1 MILLD
6 FSQFS
11 VAIYSLPLITALIGW
26 VTNYIAIK
34 MLFHPRKPIKCLFF
48 EVQGILP
55 RRQPDIAVQLGKIVA
70 DDLLSSDDLVSQLT
84 NQRSRE
90 IYEEYINQQSEAF
103 IRDKLRRVGVV
114 SRLLLRSQTLA
125 KIKLAFA
132 DELMEQLPSLV
143 ERLTLADSGS
153 LDVQQLVEDKV
164 RNFSSDRLEK
174 ILYDILAKEFRFIEI
189 LGAVLGFVI
198 GSLQLTFILFLS

>member
-1 MILLD
+1 MLD

>member
-1 MILLD
+1 MLD

-48 EVQGILP
+48 DVQGILP

-70 DDLLSSDDLVSQLT
+70 DDLLSSDDLVLRLT

-90 IYEEYINQQSEAF
+90 IYEEYINQQSETF

-153 LDVQQLVEDKV
+153 LDVQQLVEEKV

-198 GSLQLTFILFLS
+198 GSLQLTFILLFS

>member
-48 EVQGILP
+48 DVQGILP

-70 DDLLSSDDLVSQLT
+70 DDLLSSDDLVLRLT

-90 IYEEYINQQSEAF
+90 IYEEYINQQSETF

-153 LDVQQLVEDKV
+153 LDVQQLVEEKV

-198 GSLQLTFILFLS
+198 GSLQLTFILLFS